1 MFVTQSTVFSMWFTV
16 FRCNNILNSG
26 KSLQTKKETHQ
37 RASSHAVFGLE
48 IIKLPMTKMHVFESI
63 N

>member
-1 MFVTQSTVFSMWFTV
+1 MFVTQSTVLSMWFTAL
-16 FRCNNILNSG
+16 RCNNILTSG
-26 KSLQTKKETHQ
+26 KSLQIKNTHQ
-37 RASSHAVFGLE
+37 GASSHVVFGLE

>member
-16 FRCNNILNSG
+16 LRCNNILTSG
-26 KSLQTKKETHQ
+26 KSLQIKNTHQ
-37 RASSHAVFGLE
+37 GASSHAVFGLE